1 MKEYAL
7 KIFLKMSEIPKDKLL
22 HYFYGSLISFVVYA
36 LNIGL
41 IPQLIVVGMFAV
53 GKEFFDKYADAWDVF
68 WTVLPI
74 IILTLIDLIWKK

>member
-1 MKEYAL
+1 MKEYAQ
-7 KIFLKMSEIPKDKLL
+7 KIFLKLAEIPKDKLL

-74 IILTLIDLIWKK
+74 IILTLIDLI